1 MFNKPLVIS
10 LSIFLIFMIYTS
22 SVKHKTRNLE
32 KKINILNNEI
42 GVLKRELNDANTDYT
57 FLSSP
62 EQLKKY
68 LLILNVNDFSNYD
81 VSRIFYSTDQFIIY
95 KDKQTKLH
103 KPKLKWKKYKKNKTK
118 GVFILMNII
127 KIHLVRK
134 KITL

>member
-1 MFNKPLVIS
+1 MFKKPLIIS
-10 LSIFLIFMIYTS
+10 LSFFLTFMIYTS
-22 SVKHKTRNLE
+22 SIKHKTRNLE

-81 VSRIFYSTDQFIIY
+81 VSRIFNSTDKFIIY
-95 KDKQTKLH
+95 KDKQTRLH
-103 KPKLKWKKYKKNKTK
+103 NPKLKWKKYKKIKTK
-118 GVFILMNII
+118 EVFILMNII
-127 KIHLVRK
+127 KIYLMRK
-134 KITL
+134 KIVL

>member
-1 MFNKPLVIS
+1 MFKKPLIIS
-10 LSIFLIFMIYTS
+10 LSLFLVFMIYTS

-32 KKINILNNEI
+32 KKINILNSEI
-42 GVLKRELNDANTDYT
+42 GILKKELKDAKTDYI

-68 LLILNVNDFSNYD
+68 LLILDVNDFSTYD
-81 VSRIFYSTDQFIIY
+81 VSRIFDSTDQFIIY